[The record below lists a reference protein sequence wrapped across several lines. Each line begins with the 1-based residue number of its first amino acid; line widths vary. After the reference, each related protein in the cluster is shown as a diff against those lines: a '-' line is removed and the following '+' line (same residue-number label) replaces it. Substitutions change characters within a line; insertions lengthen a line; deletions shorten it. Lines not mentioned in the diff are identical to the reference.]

1 MTTKGY
7 ITVEPPDRDQKGGL
21 GAVAGLSTS
30 DATLIQETFPNSPFW
45 RSNDRVTATSVEDDF
60 NKLVL
65 RGGVIGGHLFPEGFS
80 RDYNAT
86 KDAVVARENT
96 PGDKKTKFKI
106 ERDDKPPQIKFGK
119 IKWKEPGDPANP
131 FMPNPSSV
139 AAPGL
144 EGPRI
149 LNINPADQQP
159 PPDALKKPACKESRP
174 PFVGPGTDLN
184 PLDASKQI
192 IGHTLGS
199 YLLGTSKVEG
209 E

>member
-7 ITVEPPDRDQKGGL
+7 ITVESPNTTKGEL

-30 DATLIQETFPNSPFW
+30 NTSLLKETFPNSPFW
-45 RSNDRVTATSVEDDF
+45 RSNDHVTATSVEDDF

-86 KDAVVARENT
+86 YYAAVAVENT

-106 ERDDKPPQIKFGK
+106 EIDDRPPQIKFGK

-131 FMPNPSSV
+131 FMPNPSSI
-139 AAPGL
+139 AAPGSD
-144 EGPRI
+144 PRVI
-149 LNINPADQQP
+149 NTNPADQQP
-159 PPDALKKPACKESRP
+159 PPAALRKPACKESRP

-184 PLDASKQI
+184 PLAASKQI
-192 IGHTLGS
+192 TGHTLGS
-199 YLLGTSKVEG
+199 YLLGTSKVGG